1 MVVLQ
6 VAGAKKAAV
15 LARALKGPEDLI
27 ACPAQWLR
35 HAVGRVVVV
44 CDAEAASQL

>member
-6 VAGAKKAAV
+6 VTGAQKAPV
-15 LARALKGPEDLI
+15 LARALKGEEDLV

-35 HAVGRVVVV
+35 KAIGRVVVV
-44 CDAEAASQL
+44 CDAPAASAL